1 MDRDEMVRLIDRYA
15 ANVGEFILLNLPE
28 SCIERQMTGDL
39 KEKNSDV
46 HYIECQKNTKV
57 LLDII
62 NERVM
67 HTEEMMK
74 NENRGL

>member
-39 KEKNSDV
+39 KE
-46 HYIECQKNTKV
+46 IEQRCT
-57 LLDII
+57 LY
-62 NERVM
+62 RM
-67 HTEEMMK
+67 PEEYESLARYYK
-74 NENRGL
+74 RTCNAYRGDDEE